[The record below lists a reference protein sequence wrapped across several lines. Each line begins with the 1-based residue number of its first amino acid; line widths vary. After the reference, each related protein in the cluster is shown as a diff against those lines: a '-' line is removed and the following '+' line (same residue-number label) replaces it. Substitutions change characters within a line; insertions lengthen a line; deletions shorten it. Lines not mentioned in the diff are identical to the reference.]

1 MTATFTTSMAPS
13 ISSIGVGGIT
23 KISATA
29 TVNIAN
35 PGDAQNTVNLRYS
48 VEGEDSW
55 TDHTKSETGSAV
67 EFPLSGLTAGTTYE
81 VEAWLGNDTDNKV
94 TATFT
99 TIQADAVTPPS
110 ISSVRVLN
118 IAQTNARV
126 VVGLANAAAEQ
137 RVYMQYKLSS
147 AQWPTTLPQ
156 PTTQMNGSATFIL
169 SNLTAGTGYHTRVS
183 LNNDMSDATTR
194 PFTTTSPPPQRSPEN
209 PTPPVIK
216 SPEVSEVTF
225 ADISQT
231 SANATVNIRNAGTAQ
246 KTVRLRYRIKD
257 TTWSTPPKSE
267 NTSGSSKTFAL
278 TSLTAGTSYEVQAWL
293 NTSRPPSGTQIYE
306 FNTLDEV
313 AVADPVISSLQC
325 ENIGQTY
332 ATAIVVITD
341 AGTGMKEVFLKHSMD
356 GTDEWTQLPF
366 TTITYTDSTSINLT
380 GLQDGTAYQ
389 VAVALSE
396 DFSDMIVAQCI
407 TLTAPSVSD
416 VSIGSKTQTSAAA
429 AVTIANA
436 GTAQK
441 TVHLRYREFGETKW
455 NTAQTKT
462 TTGANAAFNLTG
474 LDPRTTY
481 EVQAS
486 LDSEFG
492 TAKYAVFTTL
502 SPDPSVSGVSVGS
515 ITQTSATTTVTIA
528 YPGIARK
535 TVRLRYR
542 VSGETEWGAVQTK
555 VTRGGSAAID
565 LTGLSPRT
573 TYEVEASLSSDFAGS
588 KTATFSTL
596 SLDPSVSGVSIGS
609 ITQTSAVG
617 AVTIANP
624 GTAQKTVHLQYR
636 VDGASEWSDSALTA
650 TTDGP
655 SATIYMTG
663 LVANTEYEV
672 RASLASDFALA
683 QHATFTTLRYP
694 SISDVDVTDV
704 TKNTAT
710 AEIDIADP
718 DGSSQTVHLRYRTT
732 PQGTWSSTFTTA
744 STTREASID
753 LTGLTVD
760 TEYEVEASLATDFA
774 VAVSDI
780 FRTQP
785 PDPVVAEVSVNSI
798 LQTTATASIDIASAN
813 GSTQKVSLRYRTTTP
828 RGNWSDIQTTTS
840 ATDSARID
848 LSDLTPGTEYDV
860 QASLENSFPSSRTKH
875 DTFTTLRWPSIA
887 SFEAENVARNGATVS
902 ATIAD
907 SRGVVQ
913 TVYVRHRATGY
924 IAWRPTQ
931 QMDSV
936 DDIASLRLRG
946 LSSGTEYTAEASL
959 DESFPDGGTRSVTF
973 TTTKRDDDDDVS
985 SSGIEIVQAARAVN
999 TPLLGFTP
1007 QMLRFVAIEGGD
1019 NPAPQAF
1026 SVWNRAHGAMRF
1038 NLSNHE
1044 EWLSQQPMSGVSNG
1058 PDDPVTITASVDS
1071 SELAS
1076 GQYVD
1081 VINIDVTSSGKSPGQ
1096 IIVILDVLPPDYIRQ
1111 FVSRDEGGVVILPDG
1126 TVKLIVQPLSPPKD
1140 VDVELMKLNLQA
1152 HGQPPGE
1159 QERVVVAI
1167 ESNSY
1172 EPGGDTPED
1181 VAYAPYVELWVQ
1193 LPREDAAA
1201 CDENKARVYSVQSGD
1216 WSLIEHRCET
1226 DESGNVWAVT
1236 QVERLGA
1243 FALVIDDAPVPPTP
1257 TPVAA
1262 ALATPTK
1269 SVFKAPAPAIVRI
1282 SLPAQPPT
1290 PVPTS
1295 LPKAVPMPNGKT
1307 TVAPAM
1313 VPTPTPTAVPTG
1325 NEPSAPTMQASAG
1338 DGGSGGFGKIILAAL
1353 GVPMLIGA
1361 LIVVYLLYKEKRRR
1375 DDARL

>member
-1 MTATFTTSMAPS
+1 MENIRQT
-13 ISSIGVGGIT
+13 
-23 KISATA
+23 SATA
-29 TVNIAN
+29 MVEIA
-35 PGDAQNTVNLRYS
+35 
-48 VEGEDSW
+48 
-55 TDHTKSETGSAV
+55 
-67 EFPLSGLTAGTTYE
+67 
-81 VEAWLGNDTDNKV
+81 
-94 TATFT
+94 
-99 TIQADAVTPPS
+99 
-110 ISSVRVLN
+110 
-118 IAQTNARV
+118 
-126 VVGLANAAAEQ
+126 
-137 RVYMQYKLSS
+137 
-147 AQWPTTLPQ
+147 
-156 PTTQMNGSATFIL
+156 
-169 SNLTAGTGYHTRVS
+169 
-183 LNNDMSDATTR
+183 
-194 PFTTTSPPPQRSPEN
+194 
-209 PTPPVIK
+209 
-216 SPEVSEVTF
+216 
-225 ADISQT
+225 
-231 SANATVNIRNAGTAQ
+231 
-246 KTVRLRYRIKD
+246 
-257 TTWSTPPKSE
+257 
-267 NTSGSSKTFAL
+267 
-278 TSLTAGTSYEVQAWL
+278 
-293 NTSRPPSGTQIYE
+293 
-306 FNTLDEV
+306 
-313 AVADPVISSLQC
+313 
-325 ENIGQTY
+325 
-332 ATAIVVITD
+332 D
-341 AGTGMKEVFLKHSMD
+341 AGTEMKEVYLKHSTD
-356 GTDEWTQLPF
+356 GADEWTQIPF
-366 TTITYTDSTSINLT
+366 PTITYSDSTSINLT
-380 GLQDGTAYQ
+380 GLKEKTTYQ
-389 VAVALSE
+389 VMVDLTDGFDKPKSSTFTTLAAPRLSGVSISSITQTGAVA
-396 DFSDMIVAQCI
+396 
-407 TLTAPSVSD
+407 TA
-416 VSIGSKTQTSAAA
+416 
-429 AVTIANA
+429 TIADA

-441 TVHLRYREFGETKW
+441 TVLLRYREFGESQW
-455 NTAQTKT
+455 STAQTKT
-462 TTGANAAFNLTG
+462 TTGARAAFNLTG

-481 EVQAS
+481 EVQVS
-486 LDSEFG
+486 LDIEFG
-492 TAKYAVFTTL
+492 ASKYAVFTTL

-555 VTRGGSAAID
+555 VTSGGSAAID

-609 ITQTSAVG
+609 ITQTSA
-617 AVTIANP
+617 AATVTIANP
-624 GTAQKTVHLQYR
+624 GTAQKTVYLQYR

-663 LVANTEYEV
+663 LIADTEYEV

-694 SISDVDVTDV
+694 SISNVDVTDV

-732 PQGTWSSTFTTA
+732 PQGTWSSIFTTA
-744 STTREASID
+744 STTGEASID

-760 TEYEVEASLATDFA
+760 TEYEVEASLTSDFA
-774 VAVSDI
+774 IAVSDT
-780 FRTQP
+780 FRTLP

-798 LQTTATASIDIASAN
+798 RQTTATAYIDISNAN

-828 RGNWSDIQTTTS
+828 RGAWSGIKTTTS
-840 ATDSARID
+840 TTDSASID
-848 LSDLTPGTEYDV
+848 LSGLTPGTEYDV

-887 SFEAENVARNGATVS
+887 SFEVENVARNGATVS

-907 SRGVVQ
+907 SRGVAQ

-924 IAWRPTQ
+924 IAWRSTQ

-959 DESFPDGGTRSVTF
+959 DNSFPDGGTRSVTF
-973 TTTKRDDDDDVS
+973 TTKERDDED
-985 SSGIEIVQAARAVN
+985 AVDSDIAISTTRTTN
-999 TPLLGFTP
+999 VPLLGFTP

-1026 SVWNRAHGAMRF
+1026 SVWNRAHGSMSF

-1058 PDDPVTITASVDS
+1058 SDDPVTITASVDS

-1096 IIVILDVLPPDYIRQ
+1096 VIVILDVLPPDYIRQ
-1111 FVSRDEGGVVILPDG
+1111 FVSRDEGGIVVLPDG
-1126 TVKLIVQPLSPPKD
+1126 TVKIVVEPESPPKD
-1140 VDVELMKLNLQA
+1140 VDIELMKVNLQA

-1167 ESNSY
+1167 ESNTY

-1193 LPREDAAA
+1193 LPEEDAAA
-1201 CDENKARVYSVQSGD
+1201 CDEGKTRVYSVETGT

-1226 DESGNVWAVT
+1226 DESDKVWAVA

-1243 FALVIDDAPVPPTP
+1243 FALVIDDAPVSPTP

-1262 ALATPTK
+1262 AVAATATAIPA
-1269 SVFKAPAPAIVRI
+1269 SAPAVAVQRI

-1290 PVPTS
+1290 PTPISVPT
-1295 LPKAVPMPNGKT
+1295 PVPMPNGKT

-1313 VPTPTPTAVPTG
+1313 APTPTAVPAG
-1325 NEPSAPTMQASAG
+1325 NEPSAPMMQASAG
-1338 DGGSGGFGKIILAAL
+1338 DGGSGGFGRIILAAL
-1353 GVPMLIGA
+1353 GVPMLIGT
-1361 LIVVYLLYKEKRRR
+1361 LIVVYLLYRERRRR
-1375 DDARL
+1375 DDARMI

>member
-1 MTATFTTSMAPS
+1 M
-13 ISSIGVGGIT
+13 
-23 KISATA
+23 
-29 TVNIAN
+29 
-35 PGDAQNTVNLRYS
+35 R
-48 VEGEDSW
+48 
-55 TDHTKSETGSAV
+55 
-67 EFPLSGLTAGTTYE
+67 
-81 VEAWLGNDTDNKV
+81 
-94 TATFT
+94 
-99 TIQADAVTPPS
+99 
-110 ISSVRVLN
+110 N

-126 VVGLANAAAEQ
+126 IVGLANADAEQ

-147 AQWPTTLPQ
+147 AQWPTTSRN
-156 PTTQMNGSATFIL
+156 TTHTNGIATFIL
-169 SNLTAGTGYHTRVS
+169 SSLTAGTEYHVRVS
-183 LNNDMSDATTR
+183 LNSGMSDATTR
-194 PFTTTSPPPQRSPEN
+194 SFTTTSPSTPRN
-209 PTPPVIK
+209 PTPPR
-216 SPEVSEVTF
+216 SPVVPPPSVSSVTF
-225 ADISQT
+225 DNETQT
-231 SANATVNIRNAGTAQ
+231 SADATVNIANPGTAK
-246 KTVRLRYRIKD
+246 KTVRLQYRVD
-257 TTWSTPPKSE
+257 GTTAWSTPPKSE
-267 NTSGSSKTFAL
+267 NTSGSSITISLAD
-278 TSLTAGTSYEVQAWL
+278 LTAGTTYEVQAWL
-293 NTSRPPSGTQIYE
+293 NTNSPPSGTQIYT
-306 FNTLDEV
+306 FTTL
-313 AVADPVISSLQC
+313 ANDPGISNLKM
-325 ENIGQTY
+325 ENIRQTS
-332 ATAIVVITD
+332 ATAMVEIAD
-341 AGTGMKEVFLKHSMD
+341 AGTEMKEVYLKHSTD
-356 GTDEWTQLPF
+356 GADEWTQIPF
-366 TTITYTDSTSINLT
+366 PTITYSDSTSINLT
-380 GLQDGTAYQ
+380 GLKEKTTYQ
-389 VAVALSE
+389 VMVDLTDGFDKPKSSTFTTLAAPSLSGVSISSITQTGAVA
-396 DFSDMIVAQCI
+396 
-407 TLTAPSVSD
+407 TA
-416 VSIGSKTQTSAAA
+416 
-429 AVTIANA
+429 TIADA

-441 TVHLRYREFGETKW
+441 TVLLRYREFGESQW
-455 NTAQTKT
+455 STAQTKT
-462 TTGANAAFNLTG
+462 TTGASAAFNLTG

-481 EVQAS
+481 EVQVS
-486 LDSEFG
+486 LDIEFG
-492 TAKYAVFTTL
+492 ASKYAVFTTL

-515 ITQTSATTTVTIA
+515 ITQTSATATVTIA

-542 VSGETEWGAVQTK
+542 ISGETEWGAVQTK
-555 VTRGGSAAID
+555 VTSEGSAAID

-573 TYEVEASLSSDFAGS
+573 TYEVEASLSSDFADS

-609 ITQTSAVG
+609 ITQTSA
-617 AVTIANP
+617 AATVTIANP
-624 GTAQKTVHLQYR
+624 GTAQKTVYLQYR

-663 LVANTEYEV
+663 LIADTEYEV

-694 SISDVDVTDV
+694 SIYDVDVTDV

-718 DGSSQTVHLRYRTT
+718 DGTDQTVHLRYRTT
-732 PQGTWSSTFTTA
+732 APQGTWSSTLTTT
-744 STTREASID
+744 STTGEASID

-760 TEYEVEASLATDFA
+760 TEYEVEASLAADFA
-774 VAVSDI
+774 IAVSDT
-780 FRTQP
+780 FRTLP

-798 LQTTATASIDIASAN
+798 RQTTATAYIDISNAN

-840 ATDSARID
+840 TTDSASID
-848 LSDLTPGTEYDV
+848 LSELTPGTEYDV

-907 SRGVVQ
+907 SRGVAQ

-924 IAWRPTQ
+924 IAWRSTQ

-959 DESFPDGGTRSVTF
+959 DNSFPDGGTRSVTF
-973 TTTKRDDDDDVS
+973 TTKERDDED
-985 SSGIEIVQAARAVN
+985 AVDSDIAISTTRTTN
-999 TPLLGFTP
+999 VPLLGFTP

-1026 SVWNRAHGAMRF
+1026 SVWNRAHGSMSF

-1058 PDDPVTITASVDS
+1058 SDDPVTITASVDS

-1096 IIVILDVLPPDYIRQ
+1096 VIVILDVLPPDYIRQ
-1111 FVSRDEGGVVILPDG
+1111 FVSRDEGGIVVLPDG
-1126 TVKLIVQPLSPPKD
+1126 TVKIVVEPESPPKD
-1140 VDVELMKLNLQA
+1140 VDIELMKVNLQA

-1167 ESNSY
+1167 ESNTY

-1193 LPREDAAA
+1193 LPEEDAAA
-1201 CDENKARVYSVQSGD
+1201 CDEGKTRVYSVETGT

-1226 DESGNVWAVT
+1226 DESDKVWAVAE
-1236 QVERLGA
+1236 VERLGA

-1262 ALATPTK
+1262 ALATPAN
-1269 SVFKAPAPAIVRI
+1269 SVIKAAAPAIVRI

-1295 LPKAVPMPNGKT
+1295 VPTAVPVPNGET

-1313 VPTPTPTAVPTG
+1313 VPTPTPTAVPAG
-1325 NEPSAPTMQASAG
+1325 NEPFAPTMQAPVG

-1353 GVPMLIGA
+1353 GVPMLIGT
-1361 LIVVYLLYKEKRRR
+1361 LIVVYLLRRE
-1375 DDARL
+1375 RLRREAAGL